1 MSITLSKEHGVNP
14 SVDTCF
20 ICGKET
26 NLVLFG
32 ASYKDENGKTAEAPR
47 TVCTG
52 ELCEDCQKVIDEGGI
67 FFIAVKDGERGN
79 NPYRT
84 GQIGA
89 LKEEAVQRMFPDFP
103 YKKINYIEESA
114 YKQIFESKTF

>member
-1 MSITLSKEHGVNP
+1 MGIKVSEKYGVNP

-26 NLVLFG
+26 DVVLFG
-32 ASYKDENGKTAEAPR
+32 TSYKDKNGKTAEAPR
-47 TVCTG
+47 KVCTG
-52 ELCEDCQKVIDEGGI
+52 QLCDNCQKVIDEGGI
-67 FFIAVKDGERGN
+67 FFIAVKDGESGN

-89 LKEEAVQRMFPDFP
+89 LKEEAVQRIFPDFP
-103 YKKINYIEESA
+103 YKKINYIEENA
-114 YKQIFESKTF
+114 YKQIFENKD

>member
-1 MSITLSKEHGVNP
+1 MSITINKEHGVNP

-26 NLVLFG
+26 NVVLFG
-32 ASYKDENGKTAEAPR
+32 TSYKDENGKTAEAPR

-52 ELCEDCQKVIDEGGI
+52 QLCDAYQKVIDEGGI
-67 FFIAVKDGERGN
+67 FFIAVQDGERGN
-79 NPYRT
+79 NPWRT

-89 LKEEAVQRMFPDFP
+89 LKEEVVQRIFPDFP

-114 YKQIFESKTF
+114 YKQIFEIKD

>member
-1 MSITLSKEHGVNP
+1 MSARISKQFGINP

-26 NLVLFG
+26 SVVLFG
-32 ASYKDENGKTAEAPR
+32 TSYKDKNGKTAKAPR
-47 TVCTG
+47 NVCTG
-52 ELCEDCQKVIDEGGI
+52 DICDDCKKIINEGGI
-67 FFIAVKDGERGN
+67 FFIAVKDGESGN

-114 YKQIFESKTF
+114 YKQIFKSNA

>member
-1 MSITLSKEHGVNP
+1 MGFKASEKYGINP

-20 ICGKET
+20 ICGKDT
-26 NLVLFG
+26 NVVLFG

-47 TVCTG
+47 KVCTG
-52 ELCEDCQKVIDEGGI
+52 QLCEDCQKVIDEGGI

-84 GQIGA
+84 GQITA
-89 LKEEAVQRMFPDFP
+89 IKEEAVQKMFPDFP
-103 YKKINYIEESA
+103 YNKINYIEETA
-114 YKQIFESKTF
+114 YKQIFENNA

>member
-1 MSITLSKEHGVNP
+1 MGIKVSEKYGINP

-26 NLVLFG
+26 NVVLLG
-32 ASYKDENGKTAEAPR
+32 TSYKDENGKTTEAPR
-47 TVCTG
+47 KVCTG
-52 ELCEDCQKVIDEGGI
+52 QLCDDCQKVIDEGGI
-67 FFIAVKDGERGN
+67 FFIAIKGGESGN
-79 NPYRT
+79 NPWRT

-103 YKKINYIEESA
+103 YKKINYIEETA
-114 YKQIFESKTF
+114 YKQIFENKD

>member
-1 MSITLSKEHGVNP
+1 MSITLSKEHGINP

-26 NLVLFG
+26 SLVLFG
-32 ASYKDENGKTAEAPR
+32 ASYKDENGKTTEAPR
-47 TVCTG
+47 TVCSG
-52 ELCEDCQKVIDEGGI
+52 GLCDTCQKVIDEGGI

>member
-1 MSITLSKEHGVNP
+1 MGITLSKEYGINP

-32 ASYKDENGKTAEAPR
+32 TSYKDENGKTAEAPR
-47 TVCTG
+47 NVCTG
-52 ELCEDCQKVIDEGGI
+52 QLCDDCQKVIDEGGI
-67 FFIAVKDGERGN
+67 FFIEVTDGEFGN
-79 NPYRT
+79 CPWRT

-89 LKEEAVQRMFPDFP
+89 LKEEAVQRMFPNFP

-114 YKQIFESKTF
+114 YKQIFENNA

>member
-1 MSITLSKEHGVNP
+1 MSITLSKEHGINL

-26 NLVLFG
+26 SLVLFG
-32 ASYKDENGKTAEAPR
+32 ASYKDENGKTVEAPR
-47 TVCTG
+47 TVCSG
-52 ELCEDCQKVIDEGGI
+52 GLCDTCQKVIDEGGI

-114 YKQIFESKTF
+114 YKQIFESKTV

>member
-1 MSITLSKEHGVNP
+1 MDVRISKEYGINP

-26 NLVLFG
+26 SVVLFG
-32 ASYKDENGKTAEAPR
+32 TSYKDKNGKTAEAPPK
-47 TVCTG
+47 VCTG
-52 ELCEDCQKVIDEGGI
+52 DICDNCKQIIEDGGI
-67 FFIAVKDGERGN
+67 FFIAVKDGEQGE

-84 GQIGA
+84 GPIAA

-114 YKQIFESKTF
+114 YKQIFGEPNA

>member
-1 MSITLSKEHGVNP
+1 MGIKVSEKYGINP

-26 NLVLFG
+26 DVVLFG
-32 ASYKDENGKTAEAPR
+32 TSYKDKNGKTAEAPR
-47 TVCTG
+47 NVCTG
-52 ELCEDCQKVIDEGGI
+52 DICDNCKQIIDEGGI
-67 FFIAVKDGERGN
+67 FFIAVKDGESGN

-103 YKKINYIEESA
+103 YKKINYMEESV
-114 YKQIFESKTF
+114 YKQIFETKD

>member
-1 MSITLSKEHGVNP
+1 MGIKVSEKYGINP

-26 NLVLFG
+26 NVVLLG
-32 ASYKDENGKTAEAPR
+32 TSYKDENGKTAEAPR
-47 TVCTG
+47 KVCTG
-52 ELCEDCQKVIDEGGI
+52 QLCDNCQKVIDEGGI
-67 FFIAVKDGERGN
+67 FFITVKDGESGN
-79 NPYRT
+79 NPWRT

-114 YKQIFESKTF
+114 YKQIFKNKD

>member
-1 MSITLSKEHGVNP
+1 MGIKLSEKHAVNP

-32 ASYKDENGKTAEAPR
+32 ASYKDENGKTAKAPR

-79 NPYRT
+79 NSYRI

-114 YKQIFESKTF
+114 YKQIFESKN

>member
-1 MSITLSKEHGVNP
+1 MSVRISKEFGVNP

-26 NLVLFG
+26 SVVLFG
-32 ASYKDENGKTAEAPR
+32 TSYKDKNGKTAEAPR
-47 TVCTG
+47 NVCTG
-52 ELCEDCQKVIDEGGI
+52 DICNNCKQIIEEGGI
-67 FFIAVKDGERGN
+67 FFIAIKDGESRN

-84 GQIGA
+84 GQFA
-89 LKEEAVQRMFPDFP
+89 AVKEEAVQRMFPDFP

-114 YKQIFESKTF
+114 YKQIFESNA

>member
-1 MSITLSKEHGVNP
+1 MSITLSKEHGINP

-26 NLVLFG
+26 SLVLFG

-47 TVCTG
+47 TVCSG

-103 YKKINYIEESA
+103 YKKINYIEETA
-114 YKQIFESKTF
+114 YKQIFENNA